1 MPALADP
8 SMNAAPLSGRGPAE
22 RRAYL
27 ESLLRQ
33 RKLDSTLTTALPVSA
48 QGAPSLSRGNRA
60 DERWLAPT
68 GISDLDRQLGG
79 GLPRGQLS
87 ELVGPRSS
95 GRWAILL
102 AGLASAT
109 WRGEAVALIDPL
121 DMFDP
126 PSAAAAG
133 IDLARLLW
141 VRGEAPSSARTSL
154 SCEYGTLQKAVDRA
168 LKSLNL
174 VLQAGGFGLVVLDL
188 AEIVPQVVR
197 RIPLTTWLRIQR
209 VIEDVG
215 SETACVLIGSEP
227 MARSAG
233 GLTVALERASDFGLQ
248 APGLARRQ
256 ACSQTRPEAR
266 SLKPGA
272 CHIVRARVIRAR
284 AIRTERDVC
293 LHLSAAIA

>member
-1 MPALADP
+1 MPVLARATLRQAQGAP
-8 SMNAAPLSGRGPAE
+8 SLSRDD
-22 RRAYL
+22 L

-33 RKLDSTLTTALPVSA
+33 RKLDSTLTTALPV
-48 QGAPSLSRGNRA
+48 PNRA
-60 DERWLAPT
+60 AGNDERWLVPT
-68 GISDLDRQLGG
+68 GISDLDGQLGG

-95 GRWAILL
+95 GRWAIVLSAL
-102 AGLASAT
+102 ALAT
-109 WRGEAVALIDPL
+109 RRGEAVALIDPL

-126 PSAAAAG
+126 PSAGAAG

-154 SCEYGTLQKAVDRA
+154 SCEYGALQKAVDRA

-174 VLQAGGFGLVVLDL
+174 VLQASGFGLVVLDL
-188 AEIVPQVVR
+188 AEIPPQVVR

-233 GLTVALERASDFGLQ
+233 GLTVALEHNGAPGSRLQ
-248 APGLARRQ
+248 APGLVRPQ
-256 ACSQTRPEAR
+256 AASQAMPEAR
-266 SLKPGA
+266 SLKPEA
-272 CHIVRARVIRAR
+272 TRIVRVRVIRAR

-293 LHLSAAIA
+293 LRISAAIA

>member
-1 MPALADP
+1 MPALA
-8 SMNAAPLSGRGPAE
+8 
-22 RRAYL
+22 RADL
-27 ESLLRQ
+27 ELLLRQ
-33 RKLDSTLTTALPVSA
+33 RKLDRTLTTALP
-48 QGAPSLSRGNRA
+48 APAPA
-60 DERWLAPT
+60 DGHWLAPT

-102 AGLASAT
+102 SAFASAT
-109 WRGEAVALIDPL
+109 RRGEAVALIDLL

-126 PSAAAAG
+126 PSAAVAG
-133 IDLARLLW
+133 INLARLLW

-174 VLQAGGFGLVVLDL
+174 VLQAGGFGLVALDL

-233 GLTVALERASDFGLQ
+233 GLTVALERNM
-248 APGLARRQ
+248 APGIVHAR
-256 ACSQTRPEAR
+256 
-266 SLKPGA
+266 
-272 CHIVRARVIRAR
+272 IVRAR

-293 LHLSAAIA
+293 LHLSASAC